1 MEIVYAAHTR
11 SGVFML
17 DQNGVCRWAVAQP
30 GHTAEKVPE
39 RIVGAQYLAT
49 LDVGAE
55 GALVDLPRIGCPMLF
70 AATDESGR
78 IRLVRTPPL
87 LRFEDR
93 RNGPMRRPLASK
105 FDVDGAAEGGTSRK
119 WDVEPATTP
128 TPTPVSPDPPQAG
141 RREYQMPR
149 AYDEEATP
157 ISSYISELASQRQ
170 SSPPP
175 ESLPLPLMRQTSGVR
190 STTGSNPILPPP
202 RTPLPPPARARIA
215 ARIPPAPSVPLS
227 ATGSGLR
234 ASPGAAAGGTARAS
248 TPGVQ
253 SIPVRTRSA
262 NMSLKKLARGK

>member
-1 MEIVYAAHTR
+1 MDNVYAAHTR
-11 SGVFML
+11 SDVFMR

-49 LDVGAE
+49 LDVDAE

-105 FDVDGAAEGGTSRK
+105 FDV
-119 WDVEPATTP
+119 EPATTP
-128 TPTPVSPDPPQAG
+128 TPP
-141 RREYQMPR
+141 MPR
-149 AYDEEATP
+149 HYDEEATP
-157 ISSYISELASQRQ
+157 LSSYISELASQRQ

-190 STTGSNPILPPP
+190 PTTGSNPILPPP
-202 RTPLPPPARARIA
+202 RTPLPPPPRARIA
-215 ARIPPAPSVPLS
+215 ARIPPAPSTPLS
-227 ATGSGLR
+227 ATGS
-234 ASPGAAAGGTARAS
+234 
-248 TPGVQ
+248 
-253 SIPVRTRSA
+253 
-262 NMSLKKLARGK
+262 